1 MGKGGYM
8 SHQPSKL
15 SPMCCELVRQ
25 QAALT
30 HSIMEAT
37 WRRKIFNEDVD
48 PNMQDL
54 LKVPFN
60 GLNEGLT
67 VLNGM
72 TEEIEEVYNFL
83 NNPKSKAFRSVL
95 GEELEWRATD
105 ELTTIST
112 GGLSGGFIKSTQR
125 DFEALVDGTKP
136 YAEIVSKYS
145 DPVKSDDIYDRFFS
159 SSIPSYVKLKR
170 LSGMNNVRT
179 LVFTEDLVRQKLLHW
194 IVDVMDCK
202 LRINSGFTG
211 WTDSSFAATLKFV
224 KVGFTEIVKDLKY
237 QKDAARLSVG
247 MNGGSVT
254 KEQVDTLYTNIC
266 RCTFSAEAKLVVLI
280 YRAISAT
287 IANIRHL
294 YELYVR
300 ATKWDTGI
308 VSENFA
314 EEFED
319 DGDYGNIPN
328 LSVTNSFL
336 LTEAA
341 KKLIHSITNVYSIA
355 PERYTASMSC
365 HVVGDFPNKTIINN
379 RSNLVDLRF
388 YNTTIRA
395 MQVLEERVLGMI
407 TDLKNNTTNRDFSAG
422 DYKLLSN
429 PEDYL
434 IDFVKRCNPI
444 PPYSGS
450 ETTDVFLGD
459 LDAWLGALGVMKEQI
474 ESTLRYCQKFK
485 DAMSSNVNGA
495 YDHLQGNTELTDW
508 FTRMQDFIG
517 KLNVELGFMM
527 RKRLAVIAEKCK
539 CITPFSDVSPEYEKD
554 ETPIHVSDGV
564 DEFVAEEEAD
574 AERALYQM
582 NQYYA
587 NLYRKKLQGLPY
599 MEEEEQKPESTTKP
613 DDKSGNGKP
622 KGPVVHDN
630 AVQNDDAKK
639 DENTENKDG
648 EKKDGE
654 ENSGDSGKIV
664 DKLLA
669 TIKKVKEF
677 LEKIATDKIK
687 EKNLKFLADNKTFL
701 LTRNYTNTSVEVY
714 PYTDNYRHIDV
725 VRSAIEKAVS
735 ISEGTLKSSDESGI
749 RNALFPGV
757 SFPSDNEGTI
767 QDQLVRAFKVGE
779 KKLEHVTI
787 SDGQVKDHVVKMVE
801 FLEYHY
807 NKFENDVGALEENV
821 KKLSILDDK
830 KGSGEGDKTDENV
843 KRVRDFLVAAL
854 SASRIASRD
863 RCNDALDLLLQL
875 AAPNKNKKTET
886 KTETDQ
892 KRR

>member
-1 MGKGGYM
+1 MVNM

-37 WRRKIFNEDVD
+37 WRRKIFNEDVEA
-48 PNMQDL
+48 NIQDL
-54 LKVPFN
+54 LKVSFN

-72 TEEIEEVYNFL
+72 TEEIEELYNFL
-83 NNPKSKAFRSVL
+83 HNPKSKAFQSVL

-105 ELTTIST
+105 ELTAIST

-125 DFEALVDGTKP
+125 DFEALVNGTKP
-136 YAEIVSKYS
+136 YAEIISKYS

-170 LSGMNNVRT
+170 LSGMNSART
-179 LVFTEDLVRQKLLHW
+179 LMFTEDLVRQKLLSW

-211 WTDSSFAATLKFV
+211 WKDSSFAATLKFI
-224 KVGFTEIVKDLKY
+224 KVGFNEIEKDLKC
-237 QKDAARLSVG
+237 QKDAARLSAG
-247 MNGGSVT
+247 ISGGLVT
-254 KEQVDTLYTNIC
+254 KEQVDSLYANIC
-266 RCTFSAEAKLVVLI
+266 RCVFSAEAKLVILV

-300 ATKWDTGI
+300 ATKWNTGI

-341 KKLIHSITNVYSIA
+341 KKLIHSILNVYSIA
-355 PERYTASMSC
+355 PERYTTSMVC
-365 HVVGDFPNKTIINN
+365 HVVGDFPNKTITNN
-379 RSNLVDLRF
+379 RSNSVDLTF
-388 YNTTIRA
+388 YNTTVRA
-395 MQVLEERVLGMI
+395 MQVLEERIIGMI
-407 TDLKNNTTNRDFSAG
+407 VVLEQDKTHTDFSAG

-434 IDFVKRCNPI
+434 DSFVKRCNPI
-444 PPYSGS
+444 PQYSGS

-459 LDAWLGALGVMKEQI
+459 LDAWFGTLGIMKAQI
-474 ESTLRYCQKFK
+474 ESTLKYCQKFK
-485 DAMSSNVNGA
+485 DDISSNVNGA

-508 FTRMQDFIG
+508 LTQMQNFIG

-527 RKRLAVIAEKCK
+527 RRRLAVIAEKCK
-539 CITPFSDVSPEYEKD
+539 CITPFSDVNPEYEKD

-599 MEEEEQKPESTTKP
+599 MEEEEKKP
-613 DDKSGNGKP
+613 DDTNKTDGKSGNGEQ

-630 AVQNDDAKK
+630 AVQNDGAKK
-639 DENTENKDG
+639 DESTENKDS

-664 DKLLA
+664 DKLIA

-687 EKNLKFLADNKTFL
+687 EKNIKFLTDNKTFL

-714 PYTDNYRHIDV
+714 PYTDNYHHIDIA
-725 VRSAIEKAVS
+725 RSAIEKAAS
-735 ISEGTLKSSDESGI
+735 ISEGTLKSSDEAGI
-749 RNALFPGV
+749 RNALFSGV
-757 SFPSDNEGTI
+757 SFPSNTEGTI
-767 QDQLVRAFKVGE
+767 QDQLVHAFKVGE
-779 KKLEHVTI
+779 KKLEYVTI

-801 FLEYHY
+801 FLEYYY

-821 KKLSILDDK
+821 KKLSVLDDK
-830 KGSGEGDKTDENV
+830 KSSGEGDKTDENV
-843 KRVRDFLVAAL
+843 RRVRDFLVAAL

-863 RCNDALDLLLQL
+863 RCNDALKLLSQL

-892 KRR
+892 NEGK